1 LLNWFFCRWSLL
13 EKHSCKASKLH
24 LKPRRFKIFKENLE
38 HQLLKDRKK
47 NIRKRLIQGE
57 NSSLTP
63 SNAVSNQG
71 GACTQDAPINLVDIQ
86 TTQNLN
92 SGKGSSL
99 RRNANTCLDRKG
111 DLSAVKQARQ
121 RRRPG
126 NKSLDPV
133 ARDIPPVPHF
143 HQTTVSAK
151 LKLQLFPINKN
162 IRRALEMDNHNPHLE
177 LTLSSRKKILSVLEH
192 INRKWGSCSIASGEL
207 RLLPYYAQSSNLES
221 CKKWTQDSVL
231 SAADVWLVCESTE
244 RTFTNSCFPKIQH
257 DWGRDRKGDLSAV
270 KQARQRRRPGTKS
283 TAAYKRWEKAAIAGV
298 SLVADAAEHLEQTA
312 LDRLVDAVQHMQRNK
327 SLDPVARDIPPVPHF
342 HQTTVSAKLKLQLF
356 PINKNIRR
364 ALEMVG

>member
-1 LLNWFFCRWSLL
+1 M
-13 EKHSCKASKLH
+13 K
-24 LKPRRFKIFKENLE
+24 E

-71 GACTQDAPINLVDIQ
+71 RACTQDARINLVDIQ

-121 RRRPG
+121 RRRP
-126 NKSLDPV
+126 
-133 ARDIPPVPHF
+133 A
-143 HQTTVSAK
+143 TT
-151 LKLQLFPINKN
+151 
-162 IRRALEMDNHNPHLE
+162 
-177 LTLSSRKKILSVLEH
+177 
-192 INRKWGSCSIASGEL
+192 
-207 RLLPYYAQSSNLES
+207 
-221 CKKWTQDSVL
+221 
-231 SAADVWLVCESTE
+231 
-244 RTFTNSCFPKIQH
+244 
-257 DWGRDRKGDLSAV
+257 
-270 KQARQRRRPGTKS
+270 S

-312 LDRLVDAVQHMQRNK
+312 LDKLVDAVQYMK
-327 SLDPVARDIPPVPHF
+327 SEFPSLPKATRFICFFLFKYFVC
-342 HQTTVSAKLKLQLF
+342 LQGT
-356 PINKNIRR
+356 R
-364 ALEMVG
+364 V